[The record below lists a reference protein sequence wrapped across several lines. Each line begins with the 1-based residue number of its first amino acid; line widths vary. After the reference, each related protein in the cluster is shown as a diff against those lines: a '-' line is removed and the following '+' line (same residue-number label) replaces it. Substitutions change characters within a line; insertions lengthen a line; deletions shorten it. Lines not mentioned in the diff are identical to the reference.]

1 VIGDA
6 RLKPSRSM
14 QVQPLSARAELLTLV
29 RAAMAIV
36 AGVFIYVATTVGGGA
51 SPSERNLMPFQKL
64 IADRPSDEQRMF
76 RELQEGLLE
85 AEGMRAT
92 GNAWP
97 TTSTLADAGIPPFAA
112 DPTRR
117 RAYDWR
123 LNKNGTLVNYLG
135 LPKDDDAPAWLL
147 VMLEPEPGVPPDQP
161 FEDQEHHRLL
171 NGAMLHVATWV
182 HPNGRAIAD
191 RIVRMP
197 QTEGWIQLYAVSAS
211 APPAGA
217 TVP

>member
-1 VIGDA
+1 MSGIG
-6 RLKPSRSM
+6 S
-14 QVQPLSARAELLTLV
+14 QEVQPLSARAELLMLV

-51 SPSERNLMPFQKL
+51 SPSARNLMPFQKL
-64 IADRPSDEQRMF
+64 IADRPFDEQRMF

-85 AEGMRAT
+85 AEGLRST
-92 GNAWP
+92 ENAWP
-97 TTSTLADAGIPPFAA
+97 TTSALADAGIPPFAA

-123 LNKNGTLVNYLG
+123 LNRNGTLVNYLG
-135 LPKDDDAPAWLL
+135 IPKDGDGPAWLI
-147 VMLEPEPGVPPDQP
+147 VVLEPEPGVPPDQP

-171 NGAMLHVATWV
+171 NGAMLHVATWT
-182 HPNGRAIAD
+182 HANGRAVAD

-197 QTEGWIQLYAVSAS
+197 QTEGWIQLYAVIAS
-211 APPAGA
+211 APPASSA
-217 TVP
+217 RP

>member
-1 VIGDA
+1 VSGIG
-6 RLKPSRSM
+6 P
-14 QVQPLSARAELLTLV
+14 QEVQPLSARAELLILV

-36 AGVFIYVATTVGGGA
+36 AGVFVYVATTVGGGA

-64 IADRPSDEQRMF
+64 IADRPFDEQRMF

-85 AEGMRAT
+85 AEAIRST
-92 GNAWP
+92 ENAWP
-97 TTSTLADAGIPPFAA
+97 TTSALADAGIPPFAA

-123 LNKNGTLVNYLG
+123 LNRNGTLVNYLG
-135 LPKDDDAPAWLL
+135 LPKDHDGPAWLI
-147 VMLEPEPGVPPDQP
+147 VVLEPEPGVPPDQP

-171 NGAMLHVATWV
+171 SGAMLHVATWV

-211 APPAGA
+211 TRPASSTPP
-217 TVP
+217 

>member
-1 VIGDA
+1 VSA
-6 RLKPSRSM
+6 YPAATRPVL
-14 QVQPLSARAELLTLV
+14 VQPLSAQAELLVLV
-29 RAAMAIV
+29 RVAMAIV
-36 AGVFIYVATTVGGGA
+36 AGVGLYVAFAIGSGTPT
-51 SPSERNLMPFQKL
+51 SQRNLMPFQKL

-85 AEGMRAT
+85 AEGMRST
-92 GNAWP
+92 ENAWP
-97 TTSTLADAGIPPFAA
+97 TTSALADAGIPPFAT

-135 LPKDDDAPAWLL
+135 IPKDDDGPAWLL
-147 VMLEPEPGVPPDQP
+147 VVLEPEPGVAPDQP

-182 HPNGRAIAD
+182 HPNGRAVAD

-197 QTEGWIQLYAVSAS
+197 QTEGWMQLYAVGPA
-211 APPAGA
+211 APRSPLAA
-217 TVP
+217 QP

>member
-1 VIGDA
+1 VSGIG
-6 RLKPSRSM
+6 P
-14 QVQPLSARAELLTLV
+14 QEVQPLSARAELLILV

-36 AGVFIYVATTVGGGA
+36 AGVFVYVATTVGGGA

-64 IADRPSDEQRMF
+64 IADRPFDEQRMF

-85 AEGMRAT
+85 AEAIRFT
-92 GNAWP
+92 ENAWP
-97 TTSTLADAGIPPFAA
+97 ATSALADAGIPPFAA

-123 LNKNGTLVNYLG
+123 LNRNGTLVNYLG
-135 LPKDDDAPAWLL
+135 LPKDHDGPAWLI
-147 VMLEPEPGVPPDQP
+147 VVLEPEPGVPPDQP

-211 APPAGA
+211 TRPASSTPP
-217 TVP
+217 

>member
-1 VIGDA
+1 VSGIG
-6 RLKPSRSM
+6 P
-14 QVQPLSARAELLTLV
+14 QEVQPLSARAELLMLV
-29 RAAMAIV
+29 RAAMAIM

-64 IADRPSDEQRMF
+64 IADRPFDEQRMF

-85 AEGMRAT
+85 AEGMRST
-92 GNAWP
+92 ENAWP
-97 TTSTLADAGIPPFAA
+97 TTSALAAAGIPPFAA

-117 RAYDWR
+117 LAYDWR
-123 LNKNGTLVNYLG
+123 LNRNGTLVNYLG
-135 LPKDDDAPAWLL
+135 LPKDHDGPAWLI
-147 VMLEPEPGVPPDQP
+147 VVLEPEPGVPPDQP

-211 APPAGA
+211 APPASS
-217 TVP
+217 TPR

>member
-1 VIGDA
+1 VSGIGPQEV
-6 RLKPSRSM
+6 R
-14 QVQPLSARAELLTLV
+14 PLSARAEFLVLV
-29 RAAMAIV
+29 RAAMGIV

-51 SPSERNLMPFQKL
+51 SPSARNLMPFQKL
-64 IADRPSDEQRMF
+64 IADRPFDEQRMF

-85 AEGMRAT
+85 AERMRST
-92 GNAWP
+92 ENAWP
-97 TTSTLADAGIPPFAA
+97 TTSALADAGIPPFAA

-123 LNKNGTLVNYLG
+123 LNRNGTLVNYLG
-135 LPKDDDAPAWLL
+135 LPKDHDGPAWLI
-147 VMLEPEPGVPPDQP
+147 VVLEPEPGVPPDQP

-171 NGAMLHVATWV
+171 NGAMLHVATWT
-182 HPNGRAIAD
+182 HANGGAVTD

-211 APPAGA
+211 TPPASS
-217 TVP
+217 TPP

>member
-1 VIGDA
+1 MSGIG
-6 RLKPSRSM
+6 P
-14 QVQPLSARAELLTLV
+14 QEVQPLSARAELLILV

-64 IADRPSDEQRMF
+64 IADRPFDEQRMF

-85 AEGMRAT
+85 AEGVRSNE
-92 GNAWP
+92 NAWP
-97 TTSTLADAGIPPFAA
+97 TTSALADAGIPPFAA

-123 LNKNGTLVNYLG
+123 LNRNGTLVNYLG
-135 LPKDDDAPAWLL
+135 LPKDHDGPAWLI
-147 VMLEPEPGVPPDQP
+147 VVLEPEPGVPPDQP

-197 QTEGWIQLYAVSAS
+197 QTEGWIQLFALSAS
-211 APPAGA
+211 TPPASS
-217 TVP
+217 TPP

>member
-1 VIGDA
+1 MSGIG
-6 RLKPSRSM
+6 P
-14 QVQPLSARAELLTLV
+14 QEVQPLSARAELLMLV

-64 IADRPSDEQRMF
+64 IADRPFDEQRMF

-85 AEGMRAT
+85 AEGMRST
-92 GNAWP
+92 ENAWP
-97 TTSTLADAGIPPFAA
+97 TTSALADAGIPPFAA

-117 RAYDWR
+117 LAYDWR
-123 LNKNGTLVNYLG
+123 LNRNGTLVNYLG
-135 LPKDDDAPAWLL
+135 LPKDHDGPAWLI
-147 VMLEPEPGVPPDQP
+147 VVLEPEPGVPPDQP

-191 RIVRMP
+191 RTVRMP

-211 APPAGA
+211 APPASS
-217 TVP
+217 TRP

>member
-1 VIGDA
+1 
-6 RLKPSRSM
+6 M
-14 QVQPLSARAELLTLV
+14 LV

-64 IADRPSDEQRMF
+64 IADRPFDEQRMF

-85 AEGMRAT
+85 AEVLRST
-92 GNAWP
+92 ENTWP
-97 TTSTLADAGIPPFAA
+97 TTSALADAGIPPFAA

-123 LNKNGTLVNYLG
+123 LNRNGTLVNYLG
-135 LPKDDDAPAWLL
+135 LPKDHDGPAWLI
-147 VMLEPEPGVPPDQP
+147 VVLEPEPGVPPDQP

-211 APPAGA
+211 APPASS
-217 TVP
+217 TPR